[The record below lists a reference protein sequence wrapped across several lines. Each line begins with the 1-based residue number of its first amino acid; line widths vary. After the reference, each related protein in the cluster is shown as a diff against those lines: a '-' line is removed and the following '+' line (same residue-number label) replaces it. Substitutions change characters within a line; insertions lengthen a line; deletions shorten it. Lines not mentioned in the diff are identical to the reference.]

1 MKTIKYTGLTIVACI
16 DPMDNFES
24 LPRKPV
30 FAANNATQPVFQ
42 WLLARDALDF
52 SMDLRRFLLQVLHV
66 RRRFHA
72 EEQNI

>member
-1 MKTIKYTGLTIVACI
+1 MKTVKYTGLTIVACI

-30 FAANNATQPVFQ
+30 FAAKNATQPVFRP
-42 WLLARDALDF
+42 LLARHALHF
-52 SMDLRRFLLQVLHV
+52 SMDQRHFLLQGLHG
-66 RRRFHA
+66 RCRFHA